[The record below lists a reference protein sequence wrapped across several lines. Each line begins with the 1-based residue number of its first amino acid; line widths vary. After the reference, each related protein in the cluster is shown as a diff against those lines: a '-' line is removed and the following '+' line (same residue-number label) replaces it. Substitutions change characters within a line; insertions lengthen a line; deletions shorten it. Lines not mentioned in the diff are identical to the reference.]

1 MCENWTGRCL
11 LSTHILDQRTG
22 AEQLEL
28 MAIILLSCSFDLLL
42 LSRQAAKCREAV
54 ELYFNR
60 VMYTLEVK
68 FNIFLYK
75 RLSLHYLMLQKQS
88 QESCSIIILGL
99 HLLIPFVLITADL
112 PIYFSVLKC
121 EKVCCFESLT

>member
-11 LSTHILDQRTG
+11 LSTHVLDQRTG

-75 RLSLHYLMLQKQS
+75 RLSLSLLDAAKTIAGIMLNYYSWAAFVNTFCIDHCRFAYLFLGSKMRKSML
-88 QESCSIIILGL
+88 
-99 HLLIPFVLITADL
+99 F
-112 PIYFSVLKC
+112 
-121 EKVCCFESLT
+121 